1 MGSYNKNNNK
11 LTFDL
16 KVSRSELLSYTLYQ
30 RSISKMGKEKKEK
43 KDKSFNES
51 QIADEN
57 GEEMSYED
65 RLEFVSVIAK
75 PMATKK
81 LAKKLYKCIKKGMK
95 HKTHVRNGLKDV
107 QSRIRK
113 GEKGLVVFAG
123 DVTPID
129 VMCHLPSVCEE
140 KGLPYVFPPA
150 RALLGQAMGVKRG
163 SLMVMIRKHEEYE
176 ELYQECKTEVEQL
189 PTATV

>member
-1 MGSYNKNNNK
+1 MGSLSKNNNK
-11 LTFDL
+11 STL
-16 KVSRSELLSYTLYQ
+16 KKICKTPHLL
-30 RSISKMGKEKKEK
+30 RNKMGKDKK
-43 KDKSFNES
+43 KDKSLNGSKIEE
-51 QIADEN
+51 EN
-57 GEEMSYED
+57 GDAEMSYED
-65 RLEFVSVIAK
+65 RLEHVRIIAK
-75 PMATKK
+75 PMASRK

-95 HKTHVRNGLKDV
+95 HKTHIRNGLKDV

-113 GEKGLVVFAG
+113 GEKGIVVFAG

-140 KGLPYVFPPA
+140 KGIPYVFTPS

-163 SLMVMIRKHEEYE
+163 SLMVMIRKHEEFE

-189 PTATV
+189 PTATL

>member
-1 MGSYNKNNNK
+1 
-11 LTFDL
+11 
-16 KVSRSELLSYTLYQ
+16 
-30 RSISKMGKEKKEK
+30 MGKDKK
-43 KDKSFNES
+43 KDKSLNERK
-51 QIADEN
+51 IEEEN

-75 PMATKK
+75 PMASRK

-123 DVTPID
+123 DVTPVD
-129 VMCHLPSVCEE
+129 VMCHLPAVCEE
-140 KGLPYVFPPA
+140 KGLPYVFTPS
-150 RALLGQAMGVKRG
+150 RSLLGQAMGVKRG
-163 SLMVMIRKHEEYE
+163 SLMVLIKKHEDYE
-176 ELYQECKTEVEQL
+176 ELYNECKEEVEKL
-189 PTATV
+189 PTVTTTA